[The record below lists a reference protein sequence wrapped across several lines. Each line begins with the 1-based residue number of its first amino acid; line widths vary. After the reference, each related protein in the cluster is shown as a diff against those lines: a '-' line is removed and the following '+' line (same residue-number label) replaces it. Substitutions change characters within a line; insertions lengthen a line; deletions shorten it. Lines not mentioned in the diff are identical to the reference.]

1 MGCLGVGVLVNE
13 RWVGV
18 AVSGLGRL
26 GSGRVWQGWQGLAAV
41 WRHTMGWGGV
51 GGVGVARRELRAG
64 THIKDMSVARRA
76 ES

>member
-1 MGCLGVGVLVNE
+1 MVNE

-51 GGVGVARRELRAG
+51 GGGRGGQE
-64 THIKDMSVARRA
+64 RA
-76 ES
+76 ESWDTYKRHVGGQES

>member
-41 WRHTMGWGGV
+41 WRPTMGGGGV
-51 GGVGVARRELRAG
+51 GG
-64 THIKDMSVARRA
+64 
-76 ES
+76 